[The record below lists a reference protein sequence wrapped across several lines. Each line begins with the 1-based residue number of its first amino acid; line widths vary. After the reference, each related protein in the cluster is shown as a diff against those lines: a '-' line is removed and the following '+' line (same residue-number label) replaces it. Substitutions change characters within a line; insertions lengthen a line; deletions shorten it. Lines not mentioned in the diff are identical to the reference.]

1 MSGPRRDPDM
11 IRAYVRT
18 RGRSSPSRDDLDLTS
33 LVRAADRPLQGLD
46 AEAVRVMRICS
57 GPLSIAEIAALLD
70 LSPTVVLIVVSG
82 LLDTGHLDTPTP
94 LVPDDA
100 PSIDILKEV
109 LDGLRALV

>member
-1 MSGPRRDPDM
+1 M

-18 RGRSSPSRDDLDLTS
+18 RGRSTPSRDDLELTS

-46 AEAVRVMRICS
+46 AEAVRVVRVCG
-57 GPLSIAEIAALLD
+57 GPMAVAEIAALLD
-70 LSPTVVLIVVSG
+70 IPPTVALIVVSG
-82 LLDTGHLDTPTP
+82 LLDTGHLDTPA
-94 LVPDDA
+94 LADA